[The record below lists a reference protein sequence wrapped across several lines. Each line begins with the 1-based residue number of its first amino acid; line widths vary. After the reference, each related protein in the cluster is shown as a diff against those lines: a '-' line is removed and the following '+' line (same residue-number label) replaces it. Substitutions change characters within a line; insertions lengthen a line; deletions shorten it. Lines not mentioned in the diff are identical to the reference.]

1 MVVGIG
7 HFHTSTHER
16 SYKSLGS
23 RYKTTRQVLGLGVAR
38 EAHILLSIFDA
49 GNWSV
54 LHEARVSICRSLP
67 HPPCIQ
73 VIRSEERSQVR
84 RVCLSYF
91 SRIAKMRGEAIGYT
105 IYHFL
110 GVFLMKNATV
120 NLHSL
125 FPYSTPNVMMILCQ
139 ATTGFCCGLYAD
151 QIVFN
156 FKSLVT

>member
-1 MVVGIG
+1 MVGIG
-7 HFHTSTHER
+7 HVDTSTHER
-16 SYKSLGS
+16 SCKGCGS
-23 RYKTTRQVLGLGVAR
+23 TCKTTRQVLGIGVAR
-38 EAHILLSIFDA
+38 EAHILLTIFDA

-67 HPPCIQ
+67 HQPCIQ

-84 RVCLSYF
+84 SVCLSYF
-91 SRIAKMRGEAIGYT
+91 SRIARVRGDAIGNT
-105 IYHFL
+105 IFHFL

-125 FPYSTPNVMMILCQ
+125 FPCSTPNVTMILCQ

-151 QIVFN
+151 QIVVN
-156 FKSLVT
+156 FKSMVT